1 MSQDGKVKTAM
12 ENLKQTKELVTDPQK
27 GVFSGFFPG
36 VREKTDTGVV
46 KADRSKTPT
55 FGQPPQQTEGQPPQQ
70 TEEKEEEVEEG
81 GKEQQ
86 GGVMHWLGLAG
97 GRKRRRKKSR
107 KKKKKSKSKKR
118 RRKSRK
124 RRGGFACPSD
134 KCPCPPMS
142 MFNSKKK
149 KERKMCV
156 DKRASGRAHW
166 FNYKYGKPGG
176 NTYFERQTYVN
187 DPNNGLKEKREAF
200 VAEGKAIRQ
209 ANYKKA
215 EGFSDFARGDGGVA
229 TAAAALKMAGVN
241 NIGVGGRRRKSRR
254 KKRRKSK
261 KRKSRRR
268 RKKSRRRRSRRRRR

>member
-1 MSQDGKVKTAM
+1 MSQEQKVHTAM
-12 ENLKQTKELVTDPQK
+12 ENLKAT
-27 GVFSGFFPG
+27 
-36 VREKTDTGVV
+36 
-46 KADRSKTPT
+46 A
-55 FGQPPQQTEGQPPQQ
+55 
-70 TEEKEEEVEEG
+70 TEETSGRGSPVVDTLKGAADLAGIGYESGGEGGDGKPVPEFGAPPKPPKTQHGGDEEEG
-81 GKEQQ
+81 RNKE

-118 RRKSRK
+118 RRKSRRK
-124 RRGGFACPSD
+124 SRRGGFACPSD

-166 FNYKYGKPGG
+166 FNYKYGDPENKGKI
-176 NTYFERQTYVN
+176 YFERQTYVN
-187 DPNNGLKEKREAF
+187 ANEELKAKREAF

-215 EGFSDFARGDGGVA
+215 KGFSDFAEEN
-229 TAAAALKMAGVN
+229 TAAAALKMAGVD

-268 RKKSRRRRSRRRRR
+268 KKSRKRRR